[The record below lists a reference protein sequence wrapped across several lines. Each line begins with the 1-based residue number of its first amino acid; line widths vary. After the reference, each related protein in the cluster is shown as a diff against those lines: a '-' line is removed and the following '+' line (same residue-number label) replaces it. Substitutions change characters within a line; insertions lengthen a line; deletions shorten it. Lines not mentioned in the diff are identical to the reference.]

1 MNIEVSKHA
10 YEYLDDWKNFNDET
24 SFPEKENFQCMEIWN
39 IWVWKDFTNAD
50 HTLEKRLCK
59 DFKIKNLE
67 EFHNFYV
74 QSDKLLLA
82 DVFQNFRNMSWN
94 I

>member
-1 MNIEVSKHA
+1 MNIWMIGKILMMKLHSLK
-10 YEYLDDWKNFNDET
+10 KKIFT
-24 SFPEKENFQCMEIWN
+24 G

-50 HTLEKRLCK
+50 DTLEKRLCK

>member
-10 YEYLDDWKNFNDET
+10 YEYLDDWDNFNDET
-24 SFPEKENFQCMEIWN
+24 SFPENENFHRYPSME
-39 IWVWKDFTNAD
+39 DFANAD
-50 HTLEKRLCK
+50 HTLEKRQCK
-59 DFKIKNLE
+59 DFKIKHLE

-82 DVFQNFRNMSWN
+82 DVFQNFRNMS
-94 I
+94 

>member
-1 MNIEVSKHA
+1 MNIEVSKYA
-10 YEYLDDWKNFNDET
+10 YEYLDDWDNFNDET
-24 SFPEKENFQCMEIWN
+24 SFPEKENFHRYPSME
-39 IWVWKDFTNAD
+39 DFANAD
-50 HTLEKRLCK
+50 HTLEKRQCK
-59 DFKIKNLE
+59 DFKIKHLE